1 MSALLASGLT
11 QGQPKQCLG
20 TQLWGAGPGVLAAL
34 ALLCRRGTSVRPAH
48 LPSFHFPIQESL
60 CTPNS
65 HSSGLGEQGAQ
76 SLQVA
81 CATLELVFLF
91 RA

>member
-1 MSALLASGLT
+1 M
-11 QGQPKQCLG
+11 
-20 TQLWGAGPGVLAAL
+20 
-34 ALLCRRGTSVRPAH
+34 RPAH